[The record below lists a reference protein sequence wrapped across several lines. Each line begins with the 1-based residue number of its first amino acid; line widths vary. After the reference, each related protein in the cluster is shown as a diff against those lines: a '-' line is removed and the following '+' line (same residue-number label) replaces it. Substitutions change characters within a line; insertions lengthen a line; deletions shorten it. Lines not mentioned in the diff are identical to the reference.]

1 MRRNSRNPL
10 PDGSLKEIYL
20 RQNKIL
26 HLARQQLAM
35 SLEQLRE
42 IAQGFGGK
50 PSISSLS
57 LEQRR
62 DLIDLLIEAGA
73 DVENPGLPD
82 AERNLYLSK
91 LEAWAKRFPRPR
103 PGFASNEQLALIE
116 DLWERFF
123 EDGRPGRGLRG
134 FLIRQC
140 GVDDLTFL
148 RVCDVKKIITAL
160 KVVRGK
166 KAT

>member
-1 MRRNSRNPL
+1 MTL
-10 PDGSLKEIYL
+10 DD
-20 RQNKIL
+20 
-26 HLARQQLAM
+26 
-35 SLEQLRE
+35 LRE
-42 IAQGFGGK
+42 MARAFGGRA
-50 PSISSLS
+50 SISSLS

-62 DLIDLLIEAGA
+62 QLIDMLIDLGA

-82 AERNLYLSK
+82 AESNLYLEK
-91 LEAWAKRFPRPR
+91 LEAWMKRFPRPR
-103 PGFASNEQLALIE
+103 PGFATNEQLALIE

-148 RVCDVKKIITAL
+148 RACDVGKVITAL
-160 KVVRGK
+160 KVARK
-166 KAT
+166 KEKAR